1 MLILLLFLSFLIRLW
16 KTLLYLP
23 LGNLF
28 NALVYLHNFLILLD
42 SEFVLAMF
50 DEESIKSLCDS
61 NVALLRFEYDC
72 VMR

>member
-28 NALVYLHNFLILLD
+28 NALVYLHNFLIPLD
-42 SEFVLAMF
+42 SEFVLDISSA
-50 DEESIKSLCDS
+50 ESIKSIFD
-61 NVALLRFEYDC
+61 
-72 VMR
+72 